1 MLYICT
7 KFNENISKGFRVT
20 ELTQFLISKIS
31 RRHHSV
37 ENIGGVMILIL
48 NTFSDHA
55 RNLIFVQSVM
65 KISQRVSELW
75 RDLIYNIQ
83 NFQRGTILKKM

>member
-7 KFNENISKGFRVT
+7 KFNENISKGFRIT

-31 RRHHSV
+31 RRHHSI

-83 NFQRGTILKKM
+83 NFQRGTIL